1 MLKQARRQGGSPATQ
16 DDLRKRVDAL
26 ISDRSK
32 RKDAIKLRFVI
43 E

>member
-16 DDLRKRVDAL
+16 DDLRKRFDAL
-26 ISDRSK
+26 ISDCSK
-32 RKDAIKLRFVI
+32 SKHATKLRFVI